1 MPTARPSPLEHLR
14 AVIMKDQNLFEQQ
27 ASEAR
32 RGFFGE
38 VFDWMGHN
46 KKWWLLPVVLAVLG
60 LGVLVMLGGFSAISP
75 FIYTLF

>member
-1 MPTARPSPLEHLR
+1 MSNQT
-14 AVIMKDQNLFEQQ
+14 LFEQQ

-46 KKWWLLPVVLAVLG
+46 KKWWLLPVVLAVLC
-60 LGVLVMLGGFSAISP
+60 LGVLVMFGGVSAISP
-75 FIYTLF
+75 FLYTLF